1 MEAIRMRGI
10 YYYFIQYLFLF
21 SLFLGITG
29 DSLGSGEESKVS
41 SPPSSTSPGKRISL
55 IDAENLFLRNNLSL
69 LASRMDV
76 ESKKGDI
83 LQAGLWDNP
92 NFFMDQN
99 AYNRNTGVVLDTT
112 KNGQTAI
119 QIQQL
124 FLLAGK
130 RDKRIRLAKWNK
142 EIAEQTFYDTLRSL
156 KLELRSSFFQLY
168 FARKSLE
175 FYEESIPQ
183 VRKTIVGAEN
193 VYKSRELLLAEL
205 LRLKAIL
212 FRLETDRSELI
223 KIILEKEETLRVL
236 LNDPESFEEEIFPVW
251 SESETSESSPL
262 VLETEDLLKTA
273 LEYRPD
279 LKGLELAVKAEQT
292 NLSLQKAMAVP
303 DLALG
308 GSWDR
313 AGNYINNYYGVTVSI
328 ALPVFDRNQGNIRSS
343 ETVLAAKKAVL
354 EEKFLK
360 VKAEVKSALGQAKE
374 KDRLLQEYRNSFT
387 KDYKNLAGMMIENYK
402 KRYITILEFSDFFE
416 SYSDSTIKMIRL
428 RSDRIDAIE
437 NLNYTVGRTIAGE
450 GK

>member
-41 SPPSSTSPGKRISL
+41 PPSSTSPGKRISL

-76 ESKKGDI
+76 ESKNGDI

-236 LNDPESFEEEIFPVW
+236 LNDPESFEEEIFPIW

-262 VLETEDLLKTA
+262 VLETEDLLKAA

-343 ETVLAAKKAVL
+343 ETVLAAKKAAL

>member
-1 MEAIRMRGI
+1 MRGI

-29 DSLGSGEESKVS
+29 DSLGSGEESKV

-124 FLLAGK
+124 FVLAGK

-236 LNDPESFEEEIFPVW
+236 LNDPESFEEEIFPIW

-262 VLETEDLLKTA
+262 VLETEDLLKAA

-343 ETVLAAKKAVL
+343 ETVLAAKKAAL

>member
-1 MEAIRMRGI
+1 MRGI

-21 SLFLGITG
+21 SLYLGITG
-29 DSLGSGEESKVS
+29 DSLGSGEESKV

-76 ESKKGDI
+76 ESKKGDV

-124 FLLAGK
+124 FVLAGK

-292 NLSLQKAMAVP
+292 NLSLQKAMAIP

-343 ETVLAAKKAVL
+343 ETVLAAKKAAL

>member
-1 MEAIRMRGI
+1 MRGI

-29 DSLGSGEESKVS
+29 DSLGSGEESKV

-76 ESKKGDI
+76 ESKNGDI

-236 LNDPESFEEEIFPVW
+236 LNDPESFEEEIFPIW

-262 VLETEDLLKTA
+262 VLETEDLLKAA

-343 ETVLAAKKAVL
+343 ETVLAAKKAAL

>member
-29 DSLGSGEESKVS
+29 DSLGSGEESKV

-124 FLLAGK
+124 FVLAGK

-236 LNDPESFEEEIFPVW
+236 LNDPESFEEEIFPIW

-262 VLETEDLLKTA
+262 VLETEDLLKAA

-343 ETVLAAKKAVL
+343 ETVLAAKKAAL

>member
-21 SLFLGITG
+21 SLYLGITG
-29 DSLGSGEESKVS
+29 DSLGSGEESKV

-76 ESKKGDI
+76 ESKKGDV

-124 FLLAGK
+124 FVLAGK

-236 LNDPESFEEEIFPVW
+236 LNDPESFEEEIFPIW

-262 VLETEDLLKTA
+262 VLETEDLLKAA

-343 ETVLAAKKAVL
+343 ETVLAAKKAAL

>member
-1 MEAIRMRGI
+1 MRGI

-21 SLFLGITG
+21 SLYLGITG
-29 DSLGSGEESKVS
+29 DSLGSGEESKV

-76 ESKKGDI
+76 ESKKGDV

-124 FLLAGK
+124 FVLAGK

-236 LNDPESFEEEIFPVW
+236 LNDPESFEEEIFPIW

-262 VLETEDLLKTA
+262 VLETEDLLKAA

-343 ETVLAAKKAVL
+343 ETVLAAKKAAL

>member
-1 MEAIRMRGI
+1 MRGI